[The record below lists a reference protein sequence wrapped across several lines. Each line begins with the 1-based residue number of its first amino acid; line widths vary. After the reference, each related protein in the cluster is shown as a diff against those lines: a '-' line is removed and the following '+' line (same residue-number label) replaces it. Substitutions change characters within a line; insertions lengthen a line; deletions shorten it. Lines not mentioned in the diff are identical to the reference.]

1 MHMAKGSVITTRAIE
16 DVIDNSKKLSRFT
29 LSPRKQ
35 LTEDDYISLIAYR
48 AFTLVK
54 LDDKHKQRFAKF
66 IQLSETTTADFGY
79 LCDLLA
85 NTPEFKKYDFKL
97 NPILELY
104 EDLLRENWAT
114 VQSERE
120 LLDSIDAFDKTPDS
134 NVKISEAIQSFLK
147 NHVLTASHNIPS
159 SKSRNLGL

>member
-1 MHMAKGSVITTRAIE
+1 M
-16 DVIDNSKKLSRFT
+16 
-29 LSPRKQ
+29 SPRKQ
-35 LTEDDYISLIAYR
+35 MTEDDYIGLIAYR
-48 AFTLVK
+48 AFTLAK
-54 LDDKHKQRFAKF
+54 LDEKHKQRFAKF
-66 IQLSETTTADFGY
+66 IQLAETTTADFGY

-85 NTPEFKKYDFKL
+85 NTPEFRKYDFKI

-134 NVKISEAIQSFLK
+134 NVKISEAIQGFLRE
-147 NHVLTASHNIPS
+147 HVLTASHNS
-159 SKSRNLGL
+159 SVVKPRNFGL